1 MFQRVR
7 VAAGPDASKC
17 ASPAP
22 TLTIEGSGDSTL
34 LPAATRRREMLTLA
48 TTAALAA
55 VSGGRPAGA
64 SDVEILA
71 DEPGFGK
78 LEASANDLMLVHFVG
93 KVKESGAVFDSTRGG
108 LTYLDGGPGVYRPMI
123 VRLGGGPV
131 PGICAGLKQGLLG
144 TRVGS
149 VRTIQVPAELGFG
162 SQSVAGPYA
171 VVPGGSA
178 LVYEVEVL
186 RLSRDGPDALMR
198 GIAKCGQGGA
208 GAQETGCTEISP
220 ME

>member
-1 MFQRVR
+1 
-7 VAAGPDASKC
+7 
-17 ASPAP
+17 
-22 TLTIEGSGDSTL
+22 
-34 LPAATRRREMLTLA
+34 
-48 TTAALAA
+48 
-55 VSGGRPAGA
+55 
-64 SDVEILA
+64 
-71 DEPGFGK
+71 
-78 LEASANDLMLVHFVG
+78 
-93 KVKESGAVFDSTRGG
+93 VFDSTRGG

-178 LVYEVEVL
+178 LVYEVRL
-186 RLSRDGPDALMR
+186 RCLG
-198 GIAKCGQGGA
+198 
-208 GAQETGCTEISP
+208 
-220 ME
+220 